1 MSKLSFRFFL
11 IAVLFFFL
19 LKFADRK
26 GVNHIMIMIYIDTID
41 NPIIS
46 EFKSLRKLR
55 NDNSQL
61 SEEQNNFICEG
72 NKAITRLFS
81 SNIKV
86 LKLLCTE
93 EYYKLNEEAI
103 ANKSIENVII
113 ASEELLREIIG
124 FKMHQGIIAL
134 AEEPAKAKLS
144 QLDDKIIVANNIFDS
159 ENIGSIVRNG
169 AAFGLSSLIYDNES
183 ASPYLRRAVRVSMG
197 NIFSFKH
204 YHSQDLVRDLITLK
218 KQHNYAIISAEV
230 TDSAVYLDEY
240 DFPIRSA
247 IVFGNEGKGIDNEI
261 IDISDDVVKIRIN
274 ESINSINVAA
284 ATSVFFYEISK
295 IKSNA
300 RI

>member
-1 MSKLSFRFFL
+1 MM
-11 IAVLFFFL
+11 
-19 LKFADRK
+19 
-26 GVNHIMIMIYIDTID
+26 HIDNID

-81 SNIKV
+81 SNIKI

-103 ANKSIENVII
+103 ANKYIDNVII

-134 AEEPAKAKLS
+134 AEEPKKVKLS
-144 QLDDKIIVANNIFDS
+144 QMDEKIIVANNIFDS

-218 KQHNYAIISAEV
+218 KQHNYTIISAEV

-240 DFPIRSA
+240 DFPVRSA
-247 IVFGNEGKGIDNEI
+247 IIFGNEGKGVSNEI
-261 IDISDDVVKIRIN
+261 INISDDVVKIRIN